1 MILQRLRPPLVR
13 NVVARLLLRAG
24 VSPNTVTVVGTI
36 GILVGA
42 VGFASQGQLLTAT
55 VIVAISSLCDLLD
68 GEMARIS
75 DRASR
80 FGALLDSTLD
90 RVADDAILASLA
102 YWLFTNGDNRAAV
115 AALLCFIAG
124 ELVPYVRARA
134 EGLGLIGEAG
144 VAHRFVRLKI
154 IGVGAL
160 LEDFRVP
167 YGLEIVL
174 WFLAALSTVTVWQ
187 RLAFARRQV
196 QEAADERG

>member
-1 MILQRLRPPLVR
+1 
-13 NVVARLLLRAG
+13 
-24 VSPNTVTVVGTI
+24 
-36 GILVGA
+36 
-42 VGFASQGQLLTAT
+42 
-55 VIVAISSLCDLLD
+55 
-68 GEMARIS
+68 MARIS

-160 LEDFRVP
+160 LEGFRVP
-167 YGLEIVL
+167 WGLEIVL